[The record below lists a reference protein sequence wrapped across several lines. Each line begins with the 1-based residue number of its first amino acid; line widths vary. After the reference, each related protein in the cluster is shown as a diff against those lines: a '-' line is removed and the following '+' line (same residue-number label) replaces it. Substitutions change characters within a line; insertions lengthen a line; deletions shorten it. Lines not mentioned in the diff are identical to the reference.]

1 MANIFNITVAATD
14 IKADAEGKATAIF
27 TVTNALNTP
36 VRGIAKA
43 KALGNTQQ
51 DWLTVKGEQERDL
64 SAHGTEQ
71 FTVEFSKPA
80 TAATPGA
87 PAAPP
92 EKFPFRLD
100 VFSASNPDEQFTE
113 GPTVNVEVQQ
123 ATVAV
128 KKPFPWWILI
138 VIGAVLILVVIL
150 LFVLFG
156 RGKKDDGAN
165 NNNTVP
171 STPVAITFTLELTT
185 DRAGSDYKLIELP
198 QPTFELCRDACATDA
213 KCRAYSYVNP
223 GVQAPNARCYLKA
236 PAPAPSKNACCI
248 SGVKSP

>member
-27 TVTNALNTP
+27 TVTNALTTP

-80 TAATPGA
+80 IAAIPGA

-123 ATVAV
+123 AVVTV

-138 VIGAVLILVVIL
+138 VAGVVLILVVVL
-150 LFVLFG
+150 LFFLLS
-156 RGKKDDGAN
+156 GKKDGGN

-198 QPTFELCRDACATDA
+198 QPTFELCRDACATDS

-236 PAPAPSKNACCI
+236 PAPPATKNACCI
-248 SGVKSP
+248 SGVKN